1 MLLKEGIS
9 GQQEAFRAGDVVNRG
24 DIIAQNYGS
33 KDIAAAG
40 NVKLYSAHGNVTNY
54 DDYKLVNG
62 QKDSTGR
69 GYYDYFGA
77 TGYTT
82 GAGLSVKFNAA
93 LGGAYTEDKRF
104 ILSDSGTELRAPEGY
119 LYNDLAIISH
129 QDVVL
134 ESSKDLTIGTNFASV
149 EADGDVVVRST
160 EGSIYNNSYVISK
173 QGSIVLDGEIGVT
186 SGNSDSLKALNG
198 SISAVTTYGEINI
211 QELIAGATAAA
222 GTHEGNVTIGTIKG
236 DDVVLYTESAS
247 SDIIVNDI
255 AVGDHLLLQGNSFKH
270 TDGAGNIVSGVGT
283 ITRSS
288 NEGTLIVDVSGVGE
302 AGGNGAM
309 KSDFGMQVEGDV
321 RFTTMNV
328 TNANVSIGGTMSI
341 DKLHVGGEAHFE
353 SQGYVT
359 GVYGGGTTPYYD
371 SSNALYYDLSDGSV
385 NTGLNMRVTADE
397 FRAVLAEDSETI
409 KALKTMRELKA
420 RMAQAGSAPD
430 TFGKGDNNGWMNLYV
445 DTPRYQRSN
454 GLLLH
459 IDTGYRSANQRWS
472 AEDLSAKLV
481 DFKPNDSFVAHYG
494 NPAVYFGRYDLL
506 ELPAQPKSEIAYT
519 ANSGKVVLQKDNSGL
534 RIEEKQETDQEENKN
549 EA

>member
-1 MLLKEGIS
+1 M
-9 GQQEAFRAGDVVNRG
+9 
-24 DIIAQNYGS
+24 
-33 KDIAAAG
+33 
-40 NVKLYSAHGNVTNY
+40 
-54 DDYKLVNG
+54 NG
-62 QKDSTGR
+62 QKDSTGK

-211 QELIAGATAAA
+211 QELIAGDTAAA
-222 GTHEGNVTIGTIKG
+222 GSQSGNVTIGTIKG

-247 SDIIVNDI
+247 SDITVNNI
-255 AVGDHLLLQGNSFKH
+255 TVGDHLLLQGNSFKH
-270 TDGAGNIVSGVGT
+270 TDGTGNIVSGVGT

-288 NEGTLIVDVSGVGE
+288 NEGTLIVDVNGVGE
-302 AGGNGAM
+302 AGGNGTM

-359 GVYGGGTTPYYD
+359 GVYGGGTTPYHD